1 MRVLQI
7 LNRFN
12 LGGPTP
18 VVAHLVKYLPCETLL
33 VAGHKDASEA
43 DSEGMLAQLGIR
55 PHYVPH
61 MGRSINPTDD
71 LKAWQYLRTLI
82 KNFRPDVVH
91 THAAKAGLL
100 GRTAAKVC
108 RVPVIVHTFHGHVF
122 HSYFS
127 PMKTNAIIQAER
139 TLARFTDAVIAITP
153 RQKEE
158 LAHRFRIAPERK
170 IHTIPHAFD
179 FAPFTTDQE
188 AKRTAFRRKYA
199 IPDEAVVVSIIGRIV
214 PVKNHSLFLQAVH
227 RIREKGKMMT
237 APPEIR
243 FLIIGDGGHRAQIE
257 AQAKDLLLTEPFL
270 TFTSWIFPIDEAI
283 AGTDIIALTS
293 HNEGSPVSLVEAQA
307 ASRPVVATR
316 VGGVPDT
323 VWENESAFIVPAN
336 DAEAFAE
343 ALWKLI
349 TDSDLRAKMGAQG
362 RLFVER
368 QFHYLKRVEETY
380 NLYEQILF
388 RKHHKRH

>member
-33 VAGHKDASEA
+33 VAGHKDPTEA
-43 DSEGMLAQLGIR
+43 DSEGMLAQMGIR

-61 MGRSINPTDD
+61 MGRSLNPADD

-82 KNFRPDVVH
+82 QNFRPDVVH

-100 GRTAAKVC
+100 GRTAAKVGG
-108 RVPVIVHTFHGHVF
+108 VPVIVHTFHGHVF

-127 PMKTNAIIQAER
+127 PMKTRAIIQAER
-139 TLARFTDAVIAITP
+139 TLARITDAIIAITP
-153 RQKEE
+153 QQQAE
-158 LAHRFRIAPERK
+158 LAHRFRIAPEKK

-179 FAPFTTDQE
+179 FTPFTSDQT
-188 AKRTAFRRKYA
+188 AKRIAFRRKYA
-199 IPDEAVVVSIIGRIV
+199 IPDGAVVVSIIGRIV
-214 PVKNHSLFLQAVH
+214 PVKNHSLFLRAVH
-227 RIREKGKMMT
+227 RLREKYKPST
-237 APPEIR
+237 NAPEVR
-243 FLIIGDGGHRAQIE
+243 FLIIGDGGHRAEIEAE
-257 AQAKDLLLTEPFL
+257 AQALHLTEPLL
-270 TFTSWIFPIDEAI
+270 TFTSWIFPIEEAI
-283 AGTDIIALTS
+283 AGTDIIALSS

-307 ASRPVVATR
+307 AARPVVATR

-323 VWENESAFIVPAN
+323 VLENESAFIVPPN
-336 DAEAFAE
+336 DAEAFAK
-343 ALWKLI
+343 ALEQLI
-349 TDSDLRAKMGAQG
+349 ADAELRAKMGAQG

-388 RKHHKRH
+388 RKHHKHR